1 MRYALLLLTVIVAAL
16 GAASSALAGNA
27 NGVVPDTK
35 ALPPLGEPLT
45 TLISGPTPIAAS
57 AVPGGGIGSVTSG
70 GGLKRPGVTPAG
82 TCGACSCGACPV
94 TCWGATA
101 RNGPGDWS
109 GHVYI
114 YQHLY
119 WCGNGAVVTYAT
131 ASQTYEQEGW
141 YSLQAAYGPWWGGG
155 GAGSANV
162 TASGYILWNWRTP
175 LVSVSHSGTTY
186 LNSTM
191 WAYGAVT
198 F

>member
-1 MRYALLLLTVIVAAL
+1 MRYALLLTALVAAL
-16 GAASSALAGNA
+16 AAASSALADSGT
-27 NGVVPDTK
+27 GVAPDRR
-35 ALPPLGEPLT
+35 ALPPLGESVT
-45 TLISGPTPIAAS
+45 TLVSGPTRIAPS
-57 AVPGGGIGSVTSG
+57 DIPGGGVGSVAG
-70 GGLKRPGVTPAG
+70 GGGVKGAAATPAAF
-82 TCGACSCGACPV
+82 CGACIV

-141 YSLQAAYGPWWGGG
+141 YSLSSAYGPWWSGG

-162 TASGYILWNWRTP
+162 RASGYILWSWKTP
-175 LVSVSHSGTTY
+175 LISISHSGTTY